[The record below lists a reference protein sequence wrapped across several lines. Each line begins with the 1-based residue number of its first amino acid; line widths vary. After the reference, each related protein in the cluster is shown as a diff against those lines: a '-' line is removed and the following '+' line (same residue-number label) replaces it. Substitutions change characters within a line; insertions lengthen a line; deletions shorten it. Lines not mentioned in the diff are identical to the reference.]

1 MDTSFS
7 PTHLMS
13 AAFTQANRLLDLAT
27 PLGANTLLAETL
39 QGVEMLSGGASRLE
53 VSALALD
60 AHIPLASLLGKP
72 VTLTLRT
79 ALGEDA
85 PRVWNGHVTE
95 ARFEGANGGLA
106 RYRLI
111 VEPWLAFLRERRD
124 SFVFQDVSVFEI
136 VDSVF
141 GDYNG
146 QGGLAPQWRWE
157 VKDRAVYAKRSLTI
171 QYRET
176 DFDFVERL
184 LAEEGLF
191 YWVEHAPG
199 DAGHTV
205 VIADHNDAMKAGAQA
220 RARFQ
225 RADVTESE
233 DTVQQWQARRAWG
246 VNAVRLSSW
255 DYRSRQARP
264 VSAQA
269 SAGFPKDR
277 ELVDEDYPGQYAYEN
292 DAQGDRL
299 AHNALAARQV
309 AASRHEGRG
318 TVRTFAAGQRFG
330 LDGHWAPGDGDYL
343 LLSVRHRARNNFD
356 EQLERAVDVA
366 LGAAEDGGEAD
377 FYQNVFTAI
386 PASVTYRPATRDGHG
401 ARLLPRPTV
410 HGTQTA
416 LVVGDEGARVMT
428 DRDHRIRIQFHW
440 QRGEGASARLAH
452 PSGEDNAPA
461 RGQSSTWV
469 RVAEA
474 VAGGDWGGNFVPRV
488 GQEVLVQFLHGDIDR
503 PIVVGTLYNGEG
515 AADAPHNTVQGGAAN
530 ATGNAPAW
538 FAGEKE
544 AHGHNAVLSGI
555 KTQALSESGKGDG
568 GYNQIVMD
576 DSPGQARM
584 RVSTTQAESGLTL
597 GHHKHQRD
605 NERLDDQGHGAALS
619 TAEAVSV
626 RAGAGLLV
634 SADERREAEGGFL
647 DSKEAL
653 ERIKSAHEAA
663 ESLNDAASTHRAELG
678 AGEGRE
684 AGSEP
689 PPALAA
695 LADVAEVVG
704 AEGSGTRGNA
714 PAYSR
719 PHLQVSAPGGIGQL
733 TPADAVAVAGRSA
746 SFVAPDVNWAAMG
759 HAAVNVADGIVFFAR
774 GGEPQGERAVRER
787 GVRLHAASGPLR
799 MQAQDK
805 TMVWQ
810 AEKQVTLASAQG
822 AVEVVAGK
830 KVLATAGG
838 AYLSIEGGKVNLHAP
853 GKVEFR
859 SGAHDWSGP
868 QSASAA
874 FATPSGDYQGC
885 QQRMEDA
892 ARSGGGVVAL

>member
-13 AAFTQANRLLDLAT
+13 AAFTQANRLLDLET

-124 SFVFQDVSVFEI
+124 SFVFQDMSVFEI

-366 LGAAEDGGEAD
+366 LGAAEDGAEAD

-515 AADAPHNTVQGGAAN
+515 AVDAPHNTVQGGAAN

-584 RVSTTQAESGLTL
+584 HVSTTQAESGLTL

-634 SADERREAEGGFL
+634 SADARRDALGGFL
-647 DSKEAL
+647 DSEEAVDQ
-653 ERIKSAHEAA
+653 IQAGHEAA
-663 ESLNDAASTHRAELG
+663 RSLADAAKVLRAEPG
-678 AGEGRE
+678 GEGKGAE
-684 AGSEP
+684 
-689 PPALAA
+689 PALEGLAA
-695 LADVAEVVG
+695 VFETVSAKAT
-704 AEGSGTRGNA
+704 GTGGETA
-714 PAYSR
+714 AYSR
-719 PHLQVSAPGGIGQL
+719 PHLQFSAPGGIGQL
-733 TPADAVAVAGRSA
+733 TPADAVVVAGRSA
-746 SFVAPDVNWAAMG
+746 SFVAPHVNWAAMG
-759 HAAVNVADGIVFFAR
+759 HMAVNVADGLVLFA
-774 GGEPQGERAVRER
+774 QGAAPGQGRAVQEQ
-787 GVRLHAASGPLR
+787 GLRLHAASGPLR
-799 MQAQDK
+799 IQAQD
-805 TMVWQ
+805 TAMEWQ
-810 AEKQVTLASAQG
+810 ALKQVTIASVQG
-822 AVEVVAGK
+822 AVAVTAGK
-830 KVLATAGG
+830 RVLATAGG

-874 FATPSGDYQGC
+874 LDTPSGDYQGC

-892 ARSGGGVVAL
+892 AGSSGGVVAL

>member
-13 AAFTQANRLLDLAT
+13 AAFTQANRLLDLET

-299 AHNALAARQV
+299 AHSALAARQV

-366 LGAAEDGGEAD
+366 LGAAEDGAEAD

-515 AADAPHNTVQGGAAN
+515 AVDAPHNTVQGGAAN

-576 DSPGQARM
+576 DSPGQARLN
-584 RVSTTQAESGLTL
+584 VSTTQADSGLTL

-634 SADERREAEGGFL
+634 SADARRDAQGAHL
-647 DSKEAL
+647 DSQEAVDQ
-653 ERIKSAHEAA
+653 IQAAHEAA
-663 ESLNDAASTHRAELG
+663 RSLADAAAVHRAEPEGGKG
-678 AGEGRE
+678 A
-684 AGSEP
+684 A
-689 PPALAA
+689 PALEGLAA
-695 LADVAEVVG
+695 VFEIVG
-704 AEGSGTRGNA
+704 AKQAGTGGEA
-714 PAYSR
+714 AAYSR
-719 PHLQVSAPGGIGQL
+719 PHLQFSAPGGIGQL
-733 TPADAVAVAGRSA
+733 TPADAVVVAGRSA
-746 SFVAPDVNWAAMG
+746 SFVAPHVNWAAMG
-759 HAAVNVADGIVFFAR
+759 HMAVNVADGLVLFA
-774 GGEPQGERAVRER
+774 QGAAPGQGRAVQEQ
-787 GVRLHAASGPLR
+787 GLRLHAASGPLR
-799 MQAQDK
+799 IQAQD
-805 TMVWQ
+805 TGMEWQ
-810 AEKQVTLASAQG
+810 AQKQVTIASAQG
-822 AVEVVAGK
+822 SVQVTAGK
-830 KVLATAGG
+830 RVLATAAG

-892 ARSGGGVVAL
+892 AGASGGVVAL